1 MFYRRYLPKTVAYLM
16 REARDP
22 ELAADLT
29 AEVFA
34 AIIVASRRYRPDTE
48 TALPW
53 VLGIARNTL
62 GSSRRRGRVED
73 GMRRRLRFEP
83 LELDDSD
90 LESTTTIAEQ
100 GERTVIG
107 LVNSLP
113 PTERDAVTARIVNER
128 SYGDIAA
135 QLRCSEMVVRKRVS
149 RGLGRLRRGM
159 EKP

>member
-16 REARDP
+16 RETRDP

-53 VLGIARNTL
+53 VLGIARKTL
-62 GSSRRRGRVED
+62 GSSRRRGRVEG

-83 LELDDSD
+83 LELEDSD

-113 PTERDAVTARIVNER
+113 PDERHAVTARIVNER